1 MKILIVDDEANLRRM
16 LRALLEQEGY
26 SVLEAGSAEA
36 GLGLLRE
43 GHPDVV
49 LLDVVLPG
57 ASGLES
63 LRRFQ
68 ASAPGTA
75 IVMMSGEATLSDAA
89 RATREGAFHFLEKPL
104 TPESVLVT
112 VRGALEVSRA
122 LPFQP
127 SDLRASTCG
136 NRSLFKMLKK
146 YDENLH
152 KHTRTL
158 EELAPNT
165 IFKLPNGHKFKKMGK
180 KRVRIL
186 CQSLKNKK
194 YYLFSPDFEVV
205 NRD

>member
-1 MKILIVDDEANLRRM
+1 MLKKDEFLVDHYIPFPARPLVEQWITDFPVHIDLVAPRKTKCGDYRVPRAGTSPRITINRDHNPYRFLIVLVHELAHHIVHIRHGYGVRPHGMQWKVIFFQM
-16 LRALLEQEGY
+16 LQDLNQRN
-26 SVLEAGSAEA
+26 VF
-36 GLGLLRE
+36 
-43 GHPDVV
+43 P
-49 LLDVVLPG
+49 
-57 ASGLES
+57 
-63 LRRFQ
+63 
-68 ASAPGTA
+68 
-75 IVMMSGEATLSDAA
+75 
-89 RATREGAFHFLEKPL
+89 
-104 TPESVLVT
+104 
-112 VRGALEVSRA
+112 LEVSRV